1 MITYIWFPLYNE
13 RYGRWGF
20 VNLIHRLLY
29 ITQKRYEIFMEVV
42 KTEMTHLLRVII
54 KNLQLKKCLTFR
66 NINLHMSSM
75 IGIATD
81 QITGKR
87 KKAL

>member
-1 MITYIWFPLYNE
+1 
-13 RYGRWGF
+13 
-20 VNLIHRLLY
+20 
-29 ITQKRYEIFMEVV
+29 MEVV

-54 KNLQLKKCLTFR
+54 ENLQLKECLTFR

-75 IGIATD
+75 VGIAID
-81 QITGKR
+81 QITAKR

>member
-1 MITYIWFPLYNE
+1 
-13 RYGRWGF
+13 
-20 VNLIHRLLY
+20 
-29 ITQKRYEIFMEVV
+29 MEVV

-66 NINLHMSSM
+66 NINLYMSSM

-87 KKAL
+87 EKAL

>member
-1 MITYIWFPLYNE
+1 M
-13 RYGRWGF
+13 
-20 VNLIHRLLY
+20 NLIHRLLY